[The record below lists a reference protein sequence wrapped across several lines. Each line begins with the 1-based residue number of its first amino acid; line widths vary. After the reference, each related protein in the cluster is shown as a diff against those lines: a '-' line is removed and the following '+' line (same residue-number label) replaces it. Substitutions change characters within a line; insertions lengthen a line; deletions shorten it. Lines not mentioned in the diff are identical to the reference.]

1 MTDPIKK
8 DTTLVRLRKQYPNA
22 IVTAKYP
29 EKGPS
34 WAKAKKTQYSIRS
47 KSGGGSVTMTQG
59 PRSTEK
65 KYTINEILANKF
77 NNKKKP

>member
-1 MTDPIKK
+1 MPDPIKK
-8 DTTLVRLRKQYPNA
+8 DTVLVRLRKQHPNS

-34 WAKAKKTQYSIRS
+34 WAKAKETQYSIRS
-47 KSGGGSVTMTQG
+47 KSGGGSVTVT
-59 PRSTEK
+59 PVTRSTEK
-65 KYTINEILANKF
+65 KYTVNEILANKF

>member
-8 DTTLVRLRKQYPNA
+8 DTVLVRLRKQHPNS

-29 EKGPS
+29 KKGPS
-34 WAKAKKTQYSIRS
+34 WAKAKATEYSIRS
-47 KSGGGSVTMTQG
+47 KSGGGSVSVTPVPT
-59 PRSTEK
+59 STEK
-65 KYTINEILANKF
+65 KYTIQEIIANKF

>member
-8 DTTLVRLRKQYPNA
+8 DTALVRLRKQYPNA
-22 IVTAKYP
+22 TVTAKYP
-29 EKGPS
+29 EQGPS
-34 WAKAKKTQYSIRS
+34 WAKAKKTQYTIRS
-47 KSGGGSVTMTQG
+47 KSGGSATVSPG

-65 KYTINEILANKF
+65 KYTVNEILANKF

>member
-1 MTDPIKK
+1 MPDPIKK
-8 DTTLVRLRKQYPNA
+8 DTVLVRLRKQHPNS

-34 WAKAKKTQYSIRS
+34 WAKSKATQYSIRS
-47 KSGGGSVTMTQG
+47 KSGGGSATVTPGTS
-59 PRSTEK
+59 STEK
-65 KYTINEILANKF
+65 KYTVNEILANKF